1 MRLRSL
7 VMEYKLEE
15 IAEFQKGYAFKSKD
29 YINSGICKIVKVSDL
44 TKNSIEFSKCVSIN
58 ESDYEKYERFSLN
71 KGDIIITTVGSWQYN
86 PNSVV
91 GKIVTVPDNSYKLLL
106 NQNNVRLRAYRF
118 VKQEFL
124 YYSLIG
130 SKFSEY
136 ILNTAQGSANQA
148 SITQK
153 DIKSFYINVPD
164 IKHQKKIISIPNNI
178 DKKIEI
184 NNKIIENLEAQAQAI
199 FKSWFVDFEPF
210 QDGNFVESE
219 LGLIPEGWEVK
230 EIKEIS
236 DRKNGYTYKSSDL
249 SDYSS
254 VNMVTIKN
262 FNRHGGQ
269 NDDAKKPIKNTE
281 RVKKHHILE
290 DKDILV
296 ACTDLTQA
304 ADIIGRVIL
313 YSDNNYFDYEIYS
326 MDVVKLVPHDITD
339 TYFIYRYLNSNIFK
353 GYAEGV
359 ATGTTVLHFPK
370 KSIDSF
376 KLIYPSKEHIE
387 KFNEI
392 IKTFIELEN
401 LFRNENYTLAQ
412 TRDTLLPKL
421 MSGEIDVS
429 NIKIDDED
437 IDYE

>member
-1 MRLRSL
+1 
-7 VMEYKLEE
+7 MEFEKINLYKPKFYNDWDTKTLYELADWINGKAFKKKDYSNNGIPIIKIAELNNGISSNTKYTNSAEDKFYLKEKDLLFAWSGNPDTSIDTHRFNLPEGYLNQHIFKVIPNQDEISSNYFYYLMKYLNPNFKEIARNKQTTGLGHVTVSDIKNVYVNIPKLE
-15 IAEFQKGYAFKSKD
+15 FQD
-29 YINSGICKIVKVSDL
+29 
-44 TKNSIEFSKCVSIN
+44 
-58 ESDYEKYERFSLN
+58 
-71 KGDIIITTVGSWQYN
+71 
-86 PNSVV
+86 
-91 GKIVTVPDNSYKLLL
+91 
-106 NQNNVRLRAYRF
+106 
-118 VKQEFL
+118 
-124 YYSLIG
+124 
-130 SKFSEY
+130 
-136 ILNTAQGSANQA
+136 
-148 SITQK
+148 SITGPL
-153 DIKSFYINVPD
+153 Y
-164 IKHQKKIISIPNNI
+164 SI
-178 DKKIEI
+178 DRKIEI

-210 QDGNFVESE
+210 QEGNFIESE

-281 RVKKHHILE
+281 RVKKHHILK

-339 TYFIYRYLNSNIFK
+339 TYFIYHYLNSNIFK

-359 ATGTTVLHFPK
+359 ATGTTVLHLPK

-392 IKTFIELEN
+392 IKPFIELEN
-401 LFRNENYTLAQ
+401 LLRNENYSLAQ